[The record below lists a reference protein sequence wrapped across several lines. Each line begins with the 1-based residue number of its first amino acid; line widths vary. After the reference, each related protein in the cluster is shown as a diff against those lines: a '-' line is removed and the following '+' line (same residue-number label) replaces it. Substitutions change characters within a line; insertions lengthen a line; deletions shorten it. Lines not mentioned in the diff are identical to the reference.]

1 MHWTEL
7 IHAATKPK
15 MPSRLTP
22 SMRTQTTAWTTT
34 GLLWL
39 AMANLTFARDLYV
52 DNRAGDDR
60 FDGGAATS
68 VEPGLGPFRTLS
80 RAVCAARAGD
90 RILLANTGR
99 AYRENISLVGS
110 RHSGTAYSPFVIEG
124 QGAVLDGSALVPPN
138 AWQFAASDV
147 FRFQPERKA
156 YQQLFLNGYPVP
168 RVEPAAGD
176 TRLPRLE
183 PQQWAL
189 VDGWIYFCVEPGKLP
204 QDYLLTY
211 AKLSVGITLYK
222 VDDVL
227 IHNLTVQGFQLDG
240 INFHDATGPCRL
252 IDVTAWNNGRSGVAV
267 VGASTAELHS
277 CWLGA
282 NGLSQLLIVDYST
295 CDLIHTAVVGGAAT
309 KWIVGKNARLNV
321 DGVPI
326 MGSGATPLGS
336 VDGLK
341 LPTR

>member
-1 MHWTEL
+1 MRWAEL
-7 IHAATKPK
+7 IHIQTKTNMTP
-15 MPSRLTP
+15 RLTL
-22 SMRTQTTAWTTT
+22 SLRLRIAARFSAC
-34 GLLWL
+34 LLWL
-39 AMANLTFARDLYV
+39 AAANITFALDIYV
-52 DNRAGDDR
+52 DNRAGNDR

-99 AYRENISLVGS
+99 AYRESISLVGS

-138 AWQFAASDV
+138 AWQIAAGDV

-168 RVEPAAGD
+168 RIEATAGD

-189 VDGWIYFCVEPGKLP
+189 VDGWIYFCVELGKLP

-252 IDVTAWNNGRSGVAV
+252 IDVTARNNGRSGVAV

-277 CWLGA
+277 CRLGSNGLCQLFLDDYSRCDLFQTEVLGA
-282 NGLSQLLIVDYST
+282 
-295 CDLIHTAVVGGAAT
+295 AAT
-309 KWIVGKNARLNV
+309 KWIVGKNAKLNV
-321 DGVPI
+321 DGAPALASAA
-326 MGSGATPLGS
+326 MSLG
-336 VDGLK
+336 
-341 LPTR
+341 R

>member
-7 IHAATKPK
+7 IHSATNPK
-15 MPSRLTP
+15 MFPRLTR
-22 SMRTQTTAWTTT
+22 SMRTQFTTWTTT

-39 AMANLTFARDLYV
+39 AVANLTFARDLYV

-68 VEPGLGPFRTLS
+68 IEPGLGPFRTLS
-80 RAVCAARAGD
+80 RAVCAAQAGD

-99 AYRENISLVGS
+99 AYRESISLVGS
-110 RHSGTAYSPFVIEG
+110 RHSGTAHSPFVIEG
-124 QGAVLDGSALVPPN
+124 QGAVLDGSALVPLN
-138 AWQFAASDV
+138 AWQFTASDV

-168 RVEPAAGD
+168 RVEPGAGD

-189 VDGWIYFCVEPGKLP
+189 IDGWIYFCVEPGKLP

-240 INFHDATGPCRL
+240 INAHDSTGPCRL
-252 IDVTAWNNGRSGVAV
+252 IEVTARNNGRSGVAV
-267 VGASTAELHS
+267 VGASAAELRS
-277 CWLGA
+277 CRLES
-282 NGLSQLLIVDYST
+282 NSLCQLFLADYGR
-295 CDLIHTAVVGGAAT
+295 CDLFQTEVLGTATT
-309 KWIVGKNARLNV
+309 KWIVGKNAKL
-321 DGVPI
+321 
-326 MGSGATPLGS
+326 S
-336 VDGLK
+336 VDGAPALASVGMS
-341 LPTR
+341 LGR

>member
-1 MHWTEL
+1 MS
-7 IHAATKPK
+7 P
-15 MPSRLTP
+15 RLTL
-22 SMRTQTTAWTTT
+22 SMRCRMAARSALY
-34 GLLWL
+34 LLMVAVVHQAL
-39 AMANLTFARDLYV
+39 ARDLYV

-60 FDGGAATS
+60 FDGSVSTS
-68 VEPGLGPFRTLS
+68 VDPGRGPFRTLS

-99 AYRENISLVGS
+99 AYREGISLVGS

-124 QGAVLDGSALVPPN
+124 QGAVLDGSALIPQN
-138 AWQFAASDV
+138 AWQFAMGDV
-147 FRFQPERKA
+147 FRFQPERKQF
-156 YQQLFLNGYPVP
+156 QQLFLNGYPVK
-168 RVEPAAGD
+168 RVELAPGD
-176 TRLPRLE
+176 TRFPRLE
-183 PQQWAL
+183 PLQWAL
-189 VDGWIYFCVEPGKLP
+189 IDGWIYFCVEPGKLP

-211 AKLSVGITLYK
+211 AKLSVGITVYK
-222 VDDVL
+222 ADDVL

-252 IDVTAWNNGRSGVAV
+252 IDVTARNNGRSGVAV

-277 CWLGA
+277 CWLGS
-282 NGLSQLLIVDYST
+282 NGLCQLFMDDYST
-295 CDLIHTAVVGGAAT
+295 CDLIHTEVVGDAAT

-326 MGSGATPLGS
+326 LGSGAMPLGS
-336 VDGLK
+336 LDGLQ